1 MTADPQR
8 KLKKKLALAVQA
20 GEDPMRISLIKSMI
34 KVGMTDRDVVGPKR
48 KAQPEAAIQRAIIAR
63 LRMSGIVCHHSPNA
77 AKRSVIGGRRIK
89 ADGMIT
95 GWPDLTVVGREGLV
109 AFLEVKAPGGKLSPA
124 QSEIGDM
131 LTRMGHTWAVV
142 RSQDEAVAT
151 LQAWGW
157 DVK

>member
-1 MTADPQR
+1 MTA
-8 KLKKKLALAVQA
+8 A
-20 GEDPMRISLIKSMI
+20 
-34 KVGMTDRDVVGPKR
+34 PKR

-63 LRMSGIVCHHSPNA
+63 LKLSGIVCHHSPNA

-95 GWPDLTVVGREGLV
+95 GWPDLTVVGPEGLV
-109 AFLEVKAPGGKLSPA
+109 AFLEVKAPGGKPSPA
-124 QSEIGDM
+124 QAEIGKM
-131 LTRMGHTWAVV
+131 LRYMGHTWEVV
-142 RSQDEAVAT
+142 HSQDQAVIW

>member
-1 MTADPQR
+1 MTA
-8 KLKKKLALAVQA
+8 A
-20 GEDPMRISLIKSMI
+20 
-34 KVGMTDRDVVGPKR
+34 PKR

-77 AKRSVIGGRRIK
+77 AKRSVIGGRRVK
-89 ADGMIT
+89 QDGMIT

-124 QSEIGDM
+124 QSEIGEM
-131 LTRMGHTWAVV
+131 LARMGHTWAVV
-142 RSQDEAVAT
+142 RSQEQAVT
-151 LQAWGW
+151 WLQAWGW

>member
-1 MTADPQR
+1 MTARDNR
-8 KLKKKLALAVQA
+8 A
-20 GEDPMRISLIKSMI
+20 RIMEIAA
-34 KVGMTDRDVVGPKR
+34 PKR

-124 QSEIGDM
+124 QGEIGMM
-131 LTRMGHTWAVV
+131 LIHMGHTWAEV
-142 RSQDEAVAT
+142 RSQDEAVAA
-151 LQAWGW
+151 LKKWGW

>member
-1 MTADPQR
+1 MTA
-8 KLKKKLALAVQA
+8 A
-20 GEDPMRISLIKSMI
+20 
-34 KVGMTDRDVVGPKR
+34 PKR

-95 GWPDLTVVGREGLV
+95 GWPDLTVVGPEGLV
-109 AFLEVKAPGGKLSPA
+109 AFLEVKGPKGRVSDA
-124 QSEIGDM
+124 QREIGTM
-131 LTRMGHTWAVV
+131 LRHMGHIWTPVY
-142 RSQDEAVAT
+142 SQDEAVEW
-151 LQAWGW
+151 LRAWGW

>member
-1 MTADPQR
+1 MSADPQR
-8 KLKKKLALAVQA
+8 KLKAMQT
-20 GEDPMRISLIKSMI
+20 GEDPIRISIKKALIE
-34 KVGMTDRDVVGPKR
+34 VGMTDRDLARPKR

-63 LRMSGIVCHHSPNA
+63 LRMSGIVCYHSQNA
-77 AKRSVIGGRRIK
+77 AKRSVNGGRRVK
-89 ADGMIT
+89 QDGMIT

-131 LTRMGHTWAVV
+131 LARMGQNVAVV
-142 RSQDEAVAT
+142 RSQDEAVAA
-151 LQAWGW
+151 LKEWGW

>member
-1 MTADPQR
+1 MTA
-8 KLKKKLALAVQA
+8 A
-20 GEDPMRISLIKSMI
+20 
-34 KVGMTDRDVVGPKR
+34 PKR
-48 KAQPEAAIQRAIIAR
+48 KAQPEAIIQRAIIAR

-95 GWPDLTVVGREGLV
+95 GWPDLTIVGREGLV

-124 QSEIGDM
+124 QSEIGEM
-131 LTRMGHTWAVV
+131 LRRMGHTWAVV

>member
-1 MTADPQR
+1 MTA
-8 KLKKKLALAVQA
+8 A
-20 GEDPMRISLIKSMI
+20 
-34 KVGMTDRDVVGPKR
+34 PKR

-95 GWPDLTVVGREGLV
+95 GWPDLTVVGPEGLV
-109 AFLEVKAPGGKLSPA
+109 AFFEVKAPGGKPSAA
-124 QSEIGDM
+124 QIEIAAM
-131 LTRMGHTWAVV
+131 LARMGHTWAIV
-142 RSQDEAVAT
+142 RSQEDAVT
-151 LQAWGW
+151 WLQAWGW

>member
-1 MTADPQR
+1 MTARDNR
-8 KLKKKLALAVQA
+8 ARVLEIAL
-20 GEDPMRISLIKSMI
+20 
-34 KVGMTDRDVVGPKR
+34 PKR

-77 AKRSVIGGRRIK
+77 AKRSVNGGRRVK
-89 ADGMIT
+89 QDGMIT
-95 GWPDLTVVGREGLV
+95 GWPDLTVVGPEGLV

-124 QSEIGDM
+124 QAEIGMM
-131 LTRMGHTWAVV
+131 LMRMGQVWAEV

-151 LQAWGW
+151 LQQWGW